1 MTTAQDAFNVAI
13 RCDGKNSVVV
23 KPSNGDNIDGSP
35 ITRKLVALDMLRH
48 NLENNSSLLI
58 NIVPEE
64 SRPTDMIRVSNG
76 EIVQELNPD
85 NRDYSYQ
92 RKEIENIC
100 ETSRKMVG
108 KRIDDMDK
116 GSNDSIDK

>member
-1 MTTAQDAFNVAI
+1 MSAT
-13 RCDGKNSVVV
+13 
-23 KPSNGDNIDGSP
+23 
-35 ITRKLVALDMLRH
+35 LMLRH

-58 NIVPEE
+58 NIGPEE

-116 GSNDSIDK
+116 GSNDGIDK